1 MEEYS
6 LTVAIVL
13 LTMIFSFLVYYYYYM
28 LSSKS
33 TKHKL
38 LSPPEAGGAWPL
50 TGHLHLM
57 GGGSSSKLPHITLA
71 AMADKYGPIFTIRL
85 GIHRALIVS
94 NFELAKEIFTRY
106 DVAVSSRPKLKAAKH
121 LGYNFAM
128 FGFSPYGPYWR
139 ELRKVV
145 SLELLSSRRIE
156 LLRDIRVSE
165 ISQSINEL
173 YKLWEEKKD
182 GSGRVS
188 VEMKQWFG
196 DLNLNVILRM
206 VTGKRFFDA
215 SDDRKEARRC
225 RVVMRDF
232 FYLAGLFVAADAMPF
247 LGWLDL
253 GGYEKKMKETAKE
266 LDELIENWLEEHKK
280 NNEFLDNSSKPKDFM
295 DVMLSAVETANIKDQ
310 FDSDTIIKST
320 CSSLI
325 VGGSDTTSVML
336 VWALSL
342 LLNNPHVLKRA
353 QQELDIQIGKER
365 RVNESDLNNLVYL
378 QAIIKETLRLY
389 PAGPLSVTRE
399 FSQNC
404 TIGGHHVAKGTWL
417 MVNLYKLQRDPRAWP
432 DDPLEF
438 KPDRFLT
445 THKNTDVKG
454 QDFELIPFGAGRRIC
469 PGANLGLQML
479 QLVLANLLQGFEIST
494 KDNELVDMTE
504 SAGLTNIKA
513 TPLDVLLAPRLSP
526 NLY

>member
-1 MEEYS
+1 
-6 LTVAIVL
+6 
-13 LTMIFSFLVYYYYYM
+13 
-28 LSSKS
+28 
-33 TKHKL
+33 
-38 LSPPEAGGAWPL
+38 
-50 TGHLHLM
+50 M

-71 AMADKYGPIFTIRL
+71 DMADKYGPIFTIRL
-85 GIHRALIVS
+85 GVHQALVVS
-94 NFELAKEIFTRY
+94 NVELVKEIFTRY
-106 DVAVSSRPKLKAAKH
+106 DVAVSSRPKLKATKH

-156 LLRDIRVSE
+156 LFKHIRVSE

-196 DLNLNVILRM
+196 DLSLNVILRM
-206 VTGKRFFDA
+206 VAGKRFFDA

-225 RVVMRDF
+225 RRVMRDS
-232 FYLAGLFVAADAMPF
+232 FYLAGQFVAADAMPF

-253 GGYEKKMKETAKE
+253 GGYEKKMKKTAKE

-280 NNEFLDNSSKPKDFM
+280 NNEFSDKPQDFM
-295 DVMLSAVETANIKDQ
+295 DVMLSAAQTANLKGQ
-310 FDSDTIIKST
+310 FDPDTIIKST
-320 CSSLI
+320 CTSLI
-325 VGGSDTTSVML
+325 AGGSDTTSVML

-342 LLNNPHVLKRA
+342 LLNNPQVLKRA
-353 QQELDIQIGKER
+353 QEELDIHIGKER

-389 PAGPLSVTRE
+389 PAGPLGGTRE
-399 FSQNC
+399 FTQDC

-438 KPDRFLT
+438 KPERFLT
-445 THKNTDVKG
+445 THKSMDVKG

-479 QLVLANLLQGFEIST
+479 HFVLANLLQGFEILT

-504 SAGLTNIKA
+504 SAGLTNSKA